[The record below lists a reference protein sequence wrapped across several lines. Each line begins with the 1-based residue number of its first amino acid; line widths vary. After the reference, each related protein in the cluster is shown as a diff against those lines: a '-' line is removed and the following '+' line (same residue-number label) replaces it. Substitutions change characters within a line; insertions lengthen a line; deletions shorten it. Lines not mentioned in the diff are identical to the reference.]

1 MMECKHAQ
9 QMSAYHDGE
18 VPDPSRAALAEHV
31 RGCPVCAA
39 ELSRLERLSLLI
51 RTARPPYWREMSAQA
66 LKRLHRSVDLQ
77 PKVALLRVAGVFTAA
92 AAAILL
98 FSGVW
103 LWRISAAG
111 ASAEQIPLWE
121 TVAIAPQDL
130 SAAASQEQLAQWIVQ
145 DLSRKNG
152 HD

>member
-1 MMECKHAQ
+1 MMECKHAHE
-9 QMSAYHDGE
+9 MSAYHDGE
-18 VPDPSRAALAEHV
+18 VSEPSRTALAEHV

-51 RTARPPYWREMSAQA
+51 GTAGRPEMSAQA
-66 LKRLHRSVDLQ
+66 LERLHRSVDLQ
-77 PKVALLRVAGVFTAA
+77 PKVALLRVAEVFTAV

-121 TVAIAPQDL
+121 TVAVAPQDL
-130 SAAASQEQLAQWIVQ
+130 SAAAAQEQLAQWIVQ

>member
-18 VPDPSRAALAEHV
+18 IPEPSRAALAEHV

-39 ELSRLERLSLLI
+39 ELSRLDRLSRLI
-51 RTARPPYWREMSAQA
+51 RTAGRPEMSPQA
-66 LKRLHRSVDLQ
+66 LERLHRSVDLQ
-77 PKVALLRVAGVFTAA
+77 PKVALLRMAEAFTAV

-98 FSGVW
+98 FSGVC
-103 LWRISAAG
+103 LWRISAAS

-130 SAAASQEQLAQWIVQ
+130 SAAAAQEQLAQWIVQ

>member
-1 MMECKHAQ
+1 MMECKHAHE
-9 QMSAYHDGE
+9 MSAYHDGE
-18 VPDPSRAALAEHV
+18 IPEPSHAALAEHV

-39 ELSRLERLSLLI
+39 ELARLDRLSRLI
-51 RTARPPYWREMSAQA
+51 RATGRPQMSAQA
-66 LKRLHRSVDLQ
+66 LERLHRSVDLQ
-77 PKVALLRVAGVFTAA
+77 PKVALLHVAEVFTAV

>member
-18 VPDPSRAALAEHV
+18 IPEPSRAALAEHV

-39 ELSRLERLSLLI
+39 ELSRLERLSGLI
-51 RTARPPYWREMSAQA
+51 RTAGRPQMSAQA

-77 PKVALLRVAGVFTAA
+77 PKVALLRVAEVFTAV

-103 LWRISAAG
+103 LWRLSATS